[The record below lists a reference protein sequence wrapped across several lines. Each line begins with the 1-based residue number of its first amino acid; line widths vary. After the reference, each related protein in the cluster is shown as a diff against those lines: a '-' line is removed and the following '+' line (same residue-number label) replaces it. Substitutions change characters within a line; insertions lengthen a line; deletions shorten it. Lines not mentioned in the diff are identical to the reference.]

1 MAKVDVYGH
10 TRMMIALV
18 VVATLLPLSM
28 LGQYRLIIR
37 PVDKDSA
44 FVQQNL
50 RLQQSFRNKDLC
62 REYVGNLPV
71 LLRSKGYAAASI
83 DSVLYDS
90 LSATVSLYVGE
101 SFSYVKLNIDSI
113 DKKLLDAIAWKK
125 K

>member
-10 TRMMIALV
+10 TRMVIALV

-50 RLQQSFRNKDLC
+50 RLQQSFRNQDFC

-71 LLRSKGYAAASI
+71 LLLILTKEESFLKRSKPR
-83 DSVLYDS
+83 LMPN
-90 LSATVSLYVGE
+90 GE
-101 SFSYVKLNIDSI
+101 RKR
-113 DKKLLDAIAWKK
+113 
-125 K
+125 